1 MQKAIIV
8 QNIETHDMA
17 LELNKIANSGIITQY
32 AAAVCT
38 NAADVLIQLRSIV
51 IGQPANISD
60 SEKISQLKDLLD
72 HLGEG

>member
-1 MQKAIIV
+1 MAKTID
-8 QNIETHDMA
+8 THDMA

-32 AAAVCT
+32 TAAVCT

-60 SEKISQLKDLLD
+60 NKKISQLKELLS
-72 HLGEG
+72 HLGDG

>member
-1 MQKAIIV
+1 MVKS
-8 QNIETHDMA
+8 IETHDMA

-32 AAAVCT
+32 AAMVCT

-51 IGQPANISD
+51 IGQQDDVSD
-60 SEKISQLKDLLD
+60 SEKISQLKDLLS